1 LSIRS
6 RLAWAAG
13 ALALGAASAL
23 LLTAALSPPVAERR
37 WAAPTLSGPLGYDE
51 LGRNIITTLASA
63 ALLSLGK
70 ATLITAVVLL
80 IAFVLGHFLS
90 RSPHRYLGAG
100 LQLVVNAVES
110 VPPVLWVIAIFA
122 ALREPRLALVGLA
135 FGLVTLPAAIALA
148 AGEIRRL
155 RHEPFVETAY
165 GLGLSEWLVTWRHLL
180 PNAAA
185 VLLPFGFQVIGA
197 ALAVDG
203 AVGIVGLGSRIDLD
217 LGAFLL
223 RGQENFQQHP
233 ALLIATLAVYLAIYA
248 ALSAALSR
256 FGRRRAQG

>member
-1 LSIRS
+1 
-6 RLAWAAG
+6 
-13 ALALGAASAL
+13 
-23 LLTAALSPPVAERR
+23 
-37 WAAPTLSGPLGYDE
+37 
-51 LGRNIITTLASA
+51 
-63 ALLSLGK
+63 
-70 ATLITAVVLL
+70 
-80 IAFVLGHFLS
+80 
-90 RSPHRYLGAG
+90 
-100 LQLVVNAVES
+100 
-110 VPPVLWVIAIFA
+110 
-122 ALREPRLALVGLA
+122 
-135 FGLVTLPAAIALA
+135 
-148 AGEIRRL
+148 
-155 RHEPFVETAY
+155 
-165 GLGLSEWLVTWRHLL
+165 LSEWLVTWRHLL